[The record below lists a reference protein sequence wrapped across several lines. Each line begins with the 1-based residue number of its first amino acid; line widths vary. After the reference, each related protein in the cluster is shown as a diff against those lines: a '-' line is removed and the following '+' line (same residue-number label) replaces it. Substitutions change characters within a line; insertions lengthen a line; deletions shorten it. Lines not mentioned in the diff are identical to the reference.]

1 MQVVVVGVGQS
12 ARSKLIVDFIP
23 PNILGRAIGG
33 STDGTLEDNSP
44 LRNNSLLHFAVLA
57 PLPLVQLGDA
67 LCRLPENTEP
77 AILPCVWLWNVL
89 SSKMLWDAPQE
100 AAFWRR

>member
-1 MQVVVVGVGQS
+1 MQIVVVGVGQS

-33 STDGTLEDNSP
+33 STDGTLEDNS
-44 LRNNSLLHFAVLA
+44 LVKNNSPFHFAVLA

-67 LCRLPENTEP
+67 LCRLPENTES
-77 AILPCVWLWNVL
+77 AVLPCVWLWNVL